1 MGFFSK
7 VFKGVKKVVKKI
19 GKGIKSA
26 FAKVGKFMNKLGIV
40 GQIALGLMLPGI
52 GASLGKWAIGAMGS
66 GNAVVAAAGQF
77 VNAAVSIG
85 TKVSGA
91 FKTVTEGVFKVV
103 GQTVGTALNKIPGA
117 GDLIKDLT
125 LDKIDITQMK
135 NFTGDGGVFDT
146 VSKVMT
152 DVADSGRDLFSMDTL
167 TAKNKLGQDLID
179 KTQAALNQTN
189 LMKGPNLTD
198 TSNMS
203 PVELENPILKNTLK
217 ETQMSSLDA
226 GNTTNLFTP
235 ETPTTSSSLLVDKA
249 VDTTKAVVK
258 SDVPAPEAVVVKSSE
273 AVTAEAAVDGV
284 ERDAGYY
291 ENLRNK
297 VADEYKKFRADPLGV
312 EGLSDRV
319 NDGVRTQ
326 FMQSVGLE
334 NKPEF
339 TSVDNRSSN
348 NFNFGGLQES
358 TAIRSSNNQAFN
370 PLEYSQNQD
379 FLAQHT
385 VGYGAAQ
392 WDANREYQYSMG
404 RTG

>member
-258 SDVPAPEAVVVKSSE
+258 SDVPVPAPEAVVVKSSE
-273 AVTAEAAVDGV
+273 AVTADIMKT
-284 ERDAGYY
+284 Y
-291 ENLRNK
+291 ETKWQMNTK
-297 VADEYKKFRADPLGV
+297 
-312 EGLSDRV
+312 S
-319 NDGVRTQ
+319 
-326 FMQSVGLE
+326 LE
-334 NKPEF
+334 Q
-339 TSVDNRSSN
+339 TLLV
-348 NFNFGGLQES
+348 
-358 TAIRSSNNQAFN
+358 
-370 PLEYSQNQD
+370 
-379 FLAQHT
+379 
-385 VGYGAAQ
+385 
-392 WDANREYQYSMG
+392 
-404 RTG
+404 

>member
-7 VFKGVKKVVKKI
+7 VFKGIKKHVKRI

-103 GQTVGTALNKIPGA
+103 GQTVGTALNKIPKLGQA
-117 GDLIKDLT
+117 LFDVTGG
-125 LDKIDITQMK
+125 KINIVDMDS
-135 NFTGDGGVFDT
+135 FAGVFDT
-146 VSKVMT
+146 MGEVMT
-152 DVADSGRDLFSMDTL
+152 EVADSGRDLFSMDTL

-179 KTQAALNQTN
+179 KTQAAIAKTTTATPVEIQDQLMQSEYTETN
-189 LMKGPNLTD
+189 LPSAGKIDLTK
-198 TSNMS
+198 SRLEEFKVS
-203 PVELENPILKNTLK
+203 PEGTEFIDGVPVRGENFTDK
-217 ETQMSSLDA
+217 E
-226 GNTTNLFTP
+226 
-235 ETPTTSSSLLVDKA
+235 SLLGKA
-249 VDTTKAVVK
+249 PTVKLDVAADTTI
-258 SDVPAPEAVVVKSSE
+258 VPVDA
-273 AVTAEAAVDGV
+273 TEAAVDVV
-284 ERDAGYY
+284 EKDAGYW

-312 EGLSDRV
+312 EGLSGRV
-319 NDGVRTQ
+319 TDGIGTQ
-326 FMQSVGLE
+326 FMQGLGLE
-334 NKPEF
+334 NKPKF

-348 NFNFGGLQES
+348 NFNFGGLQAS
-358 TAIRSSNNQAFN
+358 TSIRTGKEAFD
-370 PLEYSQNQD
+370 PLAYSQNADYLSQNTIG
-379 FLAQHT
+379 F
-385 VGYGAAQ
+385 GAHQ
-392 WDANREYQYSMG
+392 WDANREYVNRMRG
-404 RTG
+404 L